1 MLLNNELSISFP
13 EGFNEMSLEERK
25 KLKLLAEGPGVCL
38 SDPERHMIVS
48 IGWKPLGLLPR
59 LILNT
64 SDIAA
69 QTAKAIRQAMTPFS
83 YRGEKAVE
91 KKLGGLTAKGIS
103 YQYDAEGVE
112 MTGETLAVKSKKTL
126 YYFHVYTR
134 TALLE
139 ENQALWDTLLA
150 EGRWV

>member
-64 SDIAA
+64 NDIAA
-69 QTAKAIRQAMTPFS
+69 Q
-83 YRGEKAVE
+83 
-91 KKLGGLTAKGIS
+91 TAKGIS

-112 MTGETLAVKSKKTL
+112 MTGETLAVKNKKTL

-139 ENQALWDTLLA
+139 QNQTLWDTLLA